1 MFLAVVTV
9 SHNCNI
15 YTVYINLITIASF
28 FYSMK
33 TVFLKVE

>member
-15 YTVYINLITIASF
+15 YTVYKFDHNCLF
-28 FYSMK
+28 F
-33 TVFLKVE
+33 LLNENGLP